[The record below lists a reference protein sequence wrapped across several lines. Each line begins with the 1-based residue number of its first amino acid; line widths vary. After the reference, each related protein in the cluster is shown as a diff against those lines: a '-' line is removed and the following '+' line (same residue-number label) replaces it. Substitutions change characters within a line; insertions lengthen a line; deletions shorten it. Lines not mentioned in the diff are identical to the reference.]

1 MTVKYE
7 DYYEILGVNKSA
19 TEKEIQQAFRKMA
32 RKYHPDVNK
41 ASDAEAKFKE
51 INEAYGV
58 LKDPEKRKPYD
69 QLGSNW
75 KSGQDFTPPPEW
87 QGQQQNS
94 SQGFDFSRQGDSSD
108 FFEILFGGGSGSF
121 GGFSGFEQQR
131 KRRMSQH
138 GEDRHAEL
146 EISFEEAF
154 TGGNRNV
161 RLQLQEIQINR
172 NIANR
177 IKEYQIKIPAGIKN
191 GGSIRLKGQGE
202 PGFSGVA
209 GDLLLKIHY
218 SQHPVYQ
225 FKNNDLTADVSIT
238 VWEAMLG
245 AKINVP
251 TLHGPV
257 IMNIPSGI
265 QLGQRLRLKGKGMPI
280 KSGYAD
286 MFVIIHIDIP
296 RNLTDEQKEE
306 ISRLSFL
313 ARKNDSYPFR

>member
-7 DYYEILGVNKSA
+7 DYYEILGVAKSA

-41 ASDAEAKFKE
+41 ASDAEAKFKK
-51 INEAYGV
+51 INEANGV
-58 LKDPEKRKPYD
+58 LKDPEKRKAYD

-75 KSGQDFTPPPEW
+75 KNGQDFTPPPDW
-87 QGQQQNS
+87 QGRQQNS
-94 SQGFDFSRQGDSSD
+94 SQGFEFSGQGDFSD
-108 FFEILFGGGSGSF
+108 FFEILFGGKRDGF
-121 GGFSGFEQQR
+121 GGFSSFRQQR
-131 KRRMSQH
+131 KSQMSQR

-154 TGGNRNV
+154 AGGNRNI
-161 RLQLQEIQINR
+161 RLQLPETQSNG
-172 NIANR
+172 NSANR

-191 GGSIRLKGQGE
+191 GGNIRLIGQGE
-202 PGFSGVA
+202 PGFSGAA
-209 GDLLLKIHY
+209 GDLFFKVHY
-218 SQHPVYQ
+218 SQHPVYR
-225 FKNNDLTADVSIT
+225 FENNDLTADISIT

-245 AKINVP
+245 AKVSVP

-265 QLGQRLRLKGKGMPI
+265 RSGQKLRLKGKGIPI
-280 KSGYAD
+280 ESGYDD
-286 MFVIIHIDIP
+286 MFVIIRIDIP
-296 RNLTDEQKEE
+296 KNLTNEQKQE

-313 ARKNDSYPFR
+313 AKKNN